1 MRTVK
6 NFSISKETIEDQTQA
21 GRWNP
26 CLEISFRDKQGLH
39 THKIGAG
46 YSDDIHVFRESGVT
60 FIVGTNSRLGYVDL
74 EIYEG
79 DDKLGEIFL
88 EYHRLMEALGRVDL
102 EPITLAKRLKEFAM
116 Q

>member
-1 MRTVK
+1 MRTVR
-6 NFSISKETIEDQTQA
+6 NYNIVKESIEDQTQA

-39 THKIGAG
+39 IHKIGAG
-46 YSDDIHVFRESGVT
+46 YSDDIHVFRETGVT
-60 FIVGTNSRLGYVDL
+60 FIVGTNSWLGYINL

-88 EYHRLMEALGRVDL
+88 EYHHLMETLGRVDL
-102 EPITLAKRLKEFAM
+102 EPITLARRLKEFAM

>member
-1 MRTVK
+1 MRTVR
-6 NFSISKETIEDQTQA
+6 NFDITKENTEEQTKA

-39 THKIGAG
+39 THKICAG

-60 FIVGTNSRLGYVDL
+60 SIVGTNSWLGYVSL

-79 DDKLGEIFL
+79 EEKLGEIFL
-88 EYHRLMEALGRVDL
+88 EYHHLMEILGKVNL
-102 EPITLAKRLKEFAM
+102 APITLAKRLKEFALK
-116 Q
+116 

>member
-6 NFSISKETIEDQTQA
+6 NFSISKESIEDQTKA

-26 CLEISFRDKQGLH
+26 CLEISFRDKQGRH
-39 THKIGAG
+39 THKIGTG
-46 YSDDIHVFRESGVT
+46 YSDDIHVFRESGAT
-60 FIVGTNSRLGYVDL
+60 FIVGKNSRVGYVSL

-79 DDKLGEIFL
+79 DEKLGDIFL
-88 EYHRLMEALGRVDL
+88 EYHHLIETLGRVDFR
-102 EPITLAKRLKEFAM
+102 PITLAKRLKEFAM